1 MEEFERTVDLLTTE
15 LNQVKDPAS
24 ANVDEKM
31 STKGQED
38 ELQRLKDEYETIAM
52 LGKTEYDQRY
62 TNRKETD
69 EIYKRKLK

>member
-38 ELQRLKDEYETIAM
+38 EL
-52 LGKTEYDQRY
+52 
-62 TNRKETD
+62 
-69 EIYKRKLK
+69 